1 MAEQPLST
9 HSMSDQIQ
17 LEPAQPE
24 DAAAVLNIHCA
35 AVHQTAAP
43 FYPENVINR
52 WARLPIDSDRI
63 KRVGR
68 KWIENPDRRMI
79 VAKQNHQVLGFG
91 FMDMQG
97 QVQGLYVHPEY
108 GRRGIGTR
116 ILAAL
121 EQTARLLRISVLKV
135 DAAINAEA
143 FYIKQEF
150 SVIEYATHQLSSG
163 QEMACIKMKK
173 NLSLDQT

>member
-1 MAEQPLST
+1 MAEQPLSINI
-9 HSMSDQIQ
+9 MSNQIQ

-24 DAAAVLNIHCA
+24 DAAAVVKIHCA

-43 FYPENVINR
+43 FYPENIINS

-63 KRVGR
+63 KRIGR
-68 KWIENPDRRMI
+68 KWIENPDRHMI
-79 VAKQNHQVLGFG
+79 VAKQNHQIIGFG
-91 FMDMQG
+91 FIDIQG
-97 QVQGLYVHPEY
+97 QVQGLYIHPDY
-108 GRRGIGTR
+108 SRRGIGTR

-121 EQTARLLRISVLKV
+121 EQTAQSLRISVLKV

-143 FYIKQEF
+143 FYAKQGF

-163 QEMACIKMKK
+163 QEMACVKMQKI
-173 NLSLDQT
+173 LSLDQT